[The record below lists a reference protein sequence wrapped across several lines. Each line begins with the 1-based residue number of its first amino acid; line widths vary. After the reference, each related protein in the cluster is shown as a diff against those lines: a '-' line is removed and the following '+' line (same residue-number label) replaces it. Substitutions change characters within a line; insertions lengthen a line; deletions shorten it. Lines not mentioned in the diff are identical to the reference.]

1 MTVSA
6 SFFGTDGI
14 RGSVSL
20 ETVDEEESIRLIE
33 HERTLTPAFMRLV
46 GEALSYTRPAL
57 PGEGEVVVVGWD
69 RRPGNTAL
77 VAALTLGLRLTGSHV
92 IHIGECATP
101 TLHRAVLAFGAR
113 AGCMITASHNP
124 VADSGIKVFDSFG
137 YKSNRAYETDV
148 SQTVRQL
155 AEEDRDVDAVDREA
169 LALPDEAPPDWSKG
183 AHRTWLAQRWSQ
195 FERVFGVWNGGTSD
209 RFASP
214 LLIDG
219 ANGFGASWLAEFLRE
234 RGVNCREVSS
244 PSGVLNEG
252 CGAGDLSPTATW
264 THQEVEASSHMLLKA
279 LKPAPEGQLVGAA
292 LDGDGDRCLFIQA
305 TGTGFAVVDGDAM
318 AAMLLGAA
326 ADRPWSFAAS
336 IESDVAL
343 FGHVQSL
350 NAETECIETAV
361 GDRWLSYALRPSE
374 GGWLHDATMPASCGI
389 EDSGHVVLPA
399 PHPTVDDAWSLVGDG
414 AATLCAVL
422 LAAAQPTVAVFDRGW
437 KKRVSIKD
445 SHRERWQASSE
456 LFSST
461 EENLRTT
468 LERLGFEAQRR
479 RIEGEPDLLLMHGH
493 SREGVASFGIRNSG
507 TQAKTSLSVRLSKD
521 LDPSPFEKLLDTVT
535 ADLAAVLTAD

>member
-1 MTVSA
+1 MV
-6 SFFGTDGI
+6 
-14 RGSVSL
+14 
-20 ETVDEEESIRLIE
+20 
-33 HERTLTPAFMRLV
+33 P
-46 GEALSYTRPAL
+46 
-57 PGEGEVVVVGWD
+57 
-69 RRPGNTAL
+69 TAL
-77 VAALTLGLRLTGSHV
+77 A
-92 IHIGECATP
+92 
-101 TLHRAVLAFGAR
+101 
-113 AGCMITASHNP
+113 
-124 VADSGIKVFDSFG
+124 
-137 YKSNRAYETDV
+137 
-148 SQTVRQL
+148 
-155 AEEDRDVDAVDREA
+155 
-169 LALPDEAPPDWSKG
+169 
-183 AHRTWLAQRWSQ
+183 
-195 FERVFGVWNGGTSD
+195 
-209 RFASP
+209 
-214 LLIDG
+214 
-219 ANGFGASWLAEFLRE
+219 ASWLAEFLRE
-234 RGVNCREVSS
+234 RGVSCREVSS

-305 TGTGFAVVDGDAM
+305 TETGFAVVDGDAM

-422 LAAAQPTVAVFDRGW
+422 LAAAQQTDAVFDCGWKNVSPSKTVTVSAGRHPASSLFRQQRRTSEPPWRGW
-437 KKRVSIKD
+437 VLRHTD
-445 SHRERWQASSE
+445 DGLRA
-456 LFSST
+456 
-461 EENLRTT
+461 NLTCC
-468 LERLGFEAQRR
+468 
-479 RIEGEPDLLLMHGH
+479 
-493 SREGVASFGIRNSG
+493 
-507 TQAKTSLSVRLSKD
+507 
-521 LDPSPFEKLLDTVT
+521 
-535 ADLAAVLTAD
+535 